1 MNIYLT
7 AAYSLIQFTNLSRMV
22 IFFIF
27 SSLLFILI
35 VIISAKKLYFDNS
48 PADKDINGY
57 VKELEGQLNEVTSDY
72 NNKQISKDEFN
83 ATKFEINKRLLKEIR
98 AGKNGPDTEE
108 KAPDIFSNIFLY
120 FLIPLLILGT
130 STIYLKLGYYGFEDQ
145 PQKTREL
152 KEETYFAKRL
162 NQQQAELLLEKVI
175 DRNSLPPKNIENEQ
189 LKTLVDR
196 LEIILKDRPKDF
208 KGYSLLVDNAARLGD
223 YKTSYE
229 AQKQIVENINS
240 TVSADDY
247 GKLAELMISA
257 TNGYVSI
264 EAEENI
270 KKSLHVNPSD
280 QRARYYYGL
289 LKLQKNKFEEGYTIW
304 KNLMKEDLKG
314 TPWGQLIKQDLTRL
328 EQLLEEKEKSY
339 QKPLKETVNTE
350 TMEMIN
356 EMVSN
361 LSRKLEIAG
370 GTSEDWIKL
379 VRSYLVLGKK
389 DQALETLK
397 KAIGHFYDQP
407 DVIKK
412 LQEFEILTRE

>member
-7 AAYSLIQFTNLSRMV
+7 AAYSLLQFTYLSRMV
-22 IFFIF
+22 IFLIF

-35 VIISAKKLYFDNS
+35 VIISAKKLYFHNN
-48 PADKDINGY
+48 PAEKDVNGY

-72 NNKQISKDEFN
+72 NNKQISEEEFK

-145 PQKTREL
+145 PQKTRKL

-175 DRNSLPPKNIENEQ
+175 DRNSLPSKNIENEQ
-189 LKTLVDR
+189 LKTLVGR

-264 EAEENI
+264 EAEDNI
-270 KKSLHVNPSD
+270 KNPSMLT
-280 QRARYYYGL
+280 L
-289 LKLQKNKFEEGYTIW
+289 L
-304 KNLMKEDLKG
+304 
-314 TPWGQLIKQDLTRL
+314 
-328 EQLLEEKEKSY
+328 
-339 QKPLKETVNTE
+339 
-350 TMEMIN
+350 
-356 EMVSN
+356 
-361 LSRKLEIAG
+361 
-370 GTSEDWIKL
+370 TSEHDIIM
-379 VRSYLVLGKK
+379 
-389 DQALETLK
+389 DC
-397 KAIGHFYDQP
+397 
-407 DVIKK
+407 
-412 LQEFEILTRE
+412 

>member
-1 MNIYLT
+1 
-7 AAYSLIQFTNLSRMV
+7 MV

-35 VIISAKKLYFDNS
+35 VIISAKKLYFHNS

-57 VKELEGQLNEVTSDY
+57 VRELEGQLNEVTSDY
-72 NNKQISKDEFN
+72 NKKQISEEEFE

-120 FLIPLLILGT
+120 FSIPLLILGT
-130 STIYLKLGYYGFEDQ
+130 STIYLKLGHYGFEDQ

-152 KEETYFAKRL
+152 KEETYFVKRL
-162 NQQQAELLLEKVI
+162 NQQQAELLLENVI
-175 DRNSLPPKNIENEQ
+175 DRNSLPSKNIENEQ
-189 LKTLVDR
+189 LKTLVGR

-264 EAEENI
+264 EAEDNI
-270 KKSLHVNPSD
+270 KKSLHVNPSN

-328 EQLLEEKEKSY
+328 EQLLKEKSD

-361 LSRKLEIAG
+361 LSQKLEIDG
-370 GTSEDWIKL
+370 GTSEDWLKL
-379 VRSYLVLGKK
+379 VRSYVVLGKK
-389 DQALETLK
+389 EQALETLK

-412 LQEFEILTRE
+412 LQEFEVLTRE